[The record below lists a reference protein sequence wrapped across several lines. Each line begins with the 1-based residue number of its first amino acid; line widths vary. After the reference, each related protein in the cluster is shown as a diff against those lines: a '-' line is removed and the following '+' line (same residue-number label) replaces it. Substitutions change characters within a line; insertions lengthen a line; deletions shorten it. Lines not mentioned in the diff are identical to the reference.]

1 MFGYVKTDLPNLYVK
16 DLTLYKAMYC
26 GLCKG
31 IGAVSGQRGRLV
43 LNYDL
48 TFLSVLLHNLLDVDI
63 KIEKQRCVIHWVT
76 KRPIA
81 VVDELTKR
89 IASLNVILA
98 RYKLNDDVNDDG
110 KGRFTRAFLSKAY
123 KRAKK
128 LEPELDEIVRSC
140 YKDLVDYE
148 KTGGDS
154 VDISADPFGRMMVE
168 VVKVLAGEIADENLT
183 VLAYNLGKWIY
194 LIDAID
200 DFDKDIK
207 RKSFNVFVNGKGEC
221 NNKQEFIE
229 KNKQELVTI
238 FGALIGEIAM
248 RAKNLNY
255 KFNHDLTD
263 NVLTSGLRIQTR
275 NILENVKCENT
286 TKF

>member
-1 MFGYVKTDLPNLYVK
+1 MFGYVKTDFPNLYVK
-16 DLTLYKAMYC
+16 DVTLYKAMYC

-31 IGAVSGQRGRLV
+31 IGCSCGQRARLV

-48 TFLSVLLHNLLDVDI
+48 TFLSVLLHNILDKDV
-63 KIEKQRCVIHWVT
+63 KIESQHCIIHPII
-76 KRPIA
+76 KRPVA
-81 VVDELTKR
+81 VVDDLTKR
-89 IASLNVILA
+89 IGALNVILA

-110 KGRFTRAFLSKAY
+110 KGRILRAYLSKAY
-123 KRAKK
+123 KKAKK
-128 LEPELDEIVRSC
+128 QEPILDGIVKAC

-168 VVKVLAGEIADENLT
+168 IVKVLAGEKAEENLLG
-183 VLAYNLGKWIY
+183 LAYNLGKWIY

-200 DFDKDIK
+200 DYDKDIK
-207 RKSFNVFVNGKGEC
+207 KKSFNVFVNSSKSIKSKAEY
-221 NNKQEFIE
+221 IE
-229 KNKQELVTI
+229 KNKRELIEV
-238 FGALIGEIAM
+238 FGGILGDVAM
-248 RAKNLNY
+248 QAKNLNY

-263 NVLTSGLRIQTR
+263 NVLIMGLRMQTR
-275 NILENVKCENT
+275 NILENVKCKNT